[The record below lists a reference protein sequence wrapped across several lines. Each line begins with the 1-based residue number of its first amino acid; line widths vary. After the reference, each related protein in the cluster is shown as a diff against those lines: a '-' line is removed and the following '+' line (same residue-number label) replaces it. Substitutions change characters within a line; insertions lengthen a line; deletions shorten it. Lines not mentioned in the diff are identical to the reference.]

1 MSREKEELIMLK
13 KPVPSRGTA
22 GIRRQR
28 QAHSEDNRE
37 FYECI
42 SDIIYHPKVLEMKR
56 YYQHCNTDC
65 YEHCLSVA
73 YYNYYICKKLKLDA
87 RSAARG
93 GMLHDLFL
101 YDWRGHSRRTGDH
114 FHAMTHPRAA
124 YNMAKRYFDLN
135 KIEKEVIL
143 KHMWPVTVIP
153 PRYWETYVICFTD
166 KYCSSR
172 EIADYYAR
180 QPRARWIL
188 LPLLGAMRRLTAGIP
203 ELQKEMPEL
212 FREESSSRSA
222 AQAQSFAQLRRRPSG
237 AGAWGNGTGRVSWPR
252 SRSGK
257 I

>member
-1 MSREKEELIMLK
+1 MLK
-13 KPVPSRGTA
+13 ISEPARGDSRA
-22 GIRRQR
+22 RKKRQE
-28 QAHSEDNRE
+28 QIEKNRE
-37 FYECI
+37 FFDCI
-42 SDIIYHPKVLEMKR
+42 ADIIYHPKVLEMKK
-56 YYQHCNTDC
+56 YFQHCNTDC
-65 YEHCLSVA
+65 YEHCLNVA

-135 KIEKEVIL
+135 KIEREVIL

-180 QPRARWIL
+180 LPKARWIL
-188 LPLLGAMRRLTAGIP
+188 LPILGAMKKMTAGIP
-203 ELQKEMPEL
+203 ELQKAIPEPL
-212 FREESSSRSA
+212 EEESSSRSA
-222 AQAQSFAQLRRRPSG
+222 AQAQSFAQQRRRPSG
-237 AGAWGNGTGRVSWPR
+237 SGVWGIRTGRVCVPR
-252 SRSGK
+252 RRSGK

>member
-1 MSREKEELIMLK
+1 MLQRLM
-13 KPVPSRGTA
+13 PSRGNA
-22 GIRRQR
+22 GQRRKR
-28 QAHSEDNRE
+28 QALNDGNRE

-42 SDIIYHPKVLEMKR
+42 SDIIYHPKVLEMKK

-65 YEHCLSVA
+65 YEHCLTVA

-180 QPRARWIL
+180 QPRVRWIGI
-188 LPLLGAMRRLTAGIP
+188 PLLGLMRRLMSGIP
-203 ELQKEMPEL
+203 EVQKVLPEL
-212 FREESSSRSA
+212 FSQEPSKSSV
-222 AQAQSFAQLRRRPSG
+222 QAQSFAQQRRRPPAS
-237 AGAWGNGTGRVSWPR
+237 AAWGKKRGRSPEAGR
-252 SRSGK
+252 FSGK